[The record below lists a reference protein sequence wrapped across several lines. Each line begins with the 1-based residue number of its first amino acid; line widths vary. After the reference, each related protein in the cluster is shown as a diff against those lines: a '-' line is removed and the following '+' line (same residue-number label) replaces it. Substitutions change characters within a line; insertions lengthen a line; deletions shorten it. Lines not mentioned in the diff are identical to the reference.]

1 MRAGL
6 VLALLAALAAAAR
19 AEVPPELRGR
29 VSAEVTS
36 CEPFQ
41 ASADTRVVLV
51 RVRAGAN
58 GVKKPEIRCGA
69 APPGS
74 DEVLAWARVAGLDQV
89 AAGEVREAMVLVPA
103 DGAHS
108 ECRCAVAGFDASARC
123 APWEAMEAGR
133 CVEPGDVAAPPPGA
147 PETPNELS
155 DALRVSR
162 ALTPLRA
169 LVEPGR
175 TTEGDTGAICASVPP
190 AELGALVFA
199 LVPEDGTVYV
209 RPLWHQLDARDQRA
223 FAIWA
228 SECFGVGRIVDAER
242 GGEVRQPASE
252 R

>member
-6 VLALLAALAAAAR
+6 VLVALAALAAAAR

-41 ASADTRVVLV
+41 AGADTRVVLV

-74 DEVLAWARVAGLDQV
+74 DQVLAWTRVAGLDQV
-89 AAGEVREAMVLVPA
+89 AADEVREAMVLVPA
-103 DGAHS
+103 DSAHS

-123 APWEAMEAGR
+123 APWEAMQAGR
-133 CVEPGDVAAPPPGA
+133 CVEPGDVAAPPPPA
-147 PETPNELS
+147 ASDELS
-155 DALRVSR
+155 GALRVSR

-190 AELGALVFA
+190 AELSALVFA
-199 LVPEDGTVYV
+199 LVPEDETVYV
-209 RPLWHQLDARDQRA
+209 RPLWHQLDARDRRA

-228 SECFGVGRIVDAER
+228 SECFGVARIVDTER
-242 GGEVRQPASE
+242 GAEVRQPPSE